1 MHRFRKI
8 LFSPLGDTDNAAAV
22 RRVAGLAQQNNAH
35 LTLFGVLP
43 EPSGLQRVLHRGE
56 FFTDVQE
63 ADRRAMTKRL
73 DRWASKNRNGQI
85 EIAVEMGS
93 QALRIINRVINEGHD
108 LVVVTTDEDRHDQA
122 TIRRLLR
129 KCPCPVW
136 VIRPSRAR
144 IQRVLA
150 AVNLDP
156 DESELNRNILEL
168 AASMVE
174 RFGGELHLVHS
185 WELYGEA
192 TMRSSAFLHTPPA
205 ELGALLD
212 KEESSHAKALADL
225 LKTTGLSDAP
235 WQIHLLKG
243 PAEDVVSRVIAKS
256 RINLLVMGT
265 IARTRIPGVLIGNT
279 AEKVLDDV
287 RCSVVAVKPP
297 GFVTPLLAPSR

>member
-1 MHRFRKI
+1 
-8 LFSPLGDTDNAAAV
+8 
-22 RRVAGLAQQNNAH
+22 
-35 LTLFGVLP
+35 
-43 EPSGLQRVLHRGE
+43 
-56 FFTDVQE
+56 
-63 ADRRAMTKRL
+63 MTKRL

-297 GFVTPLLAPSR
+297 GFVTPLSAPSR